1 MTWTVSQEK
10 LVLRWKEYARIR
22 AVMHQRTAS
31 LYDTGHYTIGPL
43 AVIITSISAAT
54 QFSQLGNCEDGASIA
69 VIILTI
75 LGSVLSG
82 LQTFFRFDK
91 TSTQHRNAGT
101 KYETLQ
107 HDIEETMAFEA
118 QEREPPNSFIDRVKK
133 ELNSLMSNNLA
144 IPMCIVD
151 RYVKDVEFVMDHSVL
166 AVPKDTLHPHSSFP
180 MGVLHTDHTSEEEKQ
195 VVPEVAVPITAAV
208 PDTSLTSE
216 DDYQDAFAEAIRH
229 RLSEQQGK
237 FEAYQLNRLQTTFNA
252 ADTKPL

>member
-1 MTWTVSQEK
+1 MSWTVSQEK
-10 LVLRWKEYARIR
+10 LVLRWKDYARIR
-22 AVMHQRTAS
+22 AIMHQRTAS
-31 LYDTGHYTIGPL
+31 LYDTGHYIIGPL

-75 LGSVLSG
+75 VGSILSG

-91 TSTQHRNAGT
+91 TSTQHRNAAT

-107 HDIEETMAFEA
+107 HDIEETLAFDVT
-118 QEREPPNSFIDRVKK
+118 EREPANSFIDRIKK
-133 ELNSLMSNNLA
+133 ELNGLMSNNLA

-151 RYVKDVEFVMDHSVL
+151 RYVNDVE
-166 AVPKDTLHPHSSFP
+166 
-180 MGVLHTDHTSEEEKQ
+180 Q
-195 VVPEVAVPITAAV
+195 VVDRSLLEMPKEPPSSHLRLGSQIPAASEPVPV
-208 PDTSLTSE
+208 PDTSSTSE

-237 FEAYQLNRLQTTFNA
+237 FEAYQLNRLQTSFGGNE
-252 ADTKPL
+252 TKSPA

>member
-10 LVLRWKEYARIR
+10 LVLRWKDYARIR
-22 AVMHQRTAS
+22 AIMHQRTAS
-31 LYDTGHYTIGPL
+31 LYDTGHYILGPL

-69 VIILTI
+69 VIVLTI
-75 LGSVLSG
+75 LGSVLTG

-118 QEREPPNSFIDRVKK
+118 AEREPPNSFIDRVKK

-151 RYVKDVEFVMDHSVL
+151 RYVKDVEMVMDRSIL
-166 AVPKDTLHPHSSFP
+166 EVPTHPHSSVP
-180 MGVLHTDHTSEEEKQ
+180 LSHMHTGEEEKQ
-195 VVPEVAVPITAAV
+195 VVPQLPVVVPEPV

-237 FEAYQLNRLQTTFNA
+237 FEAYQLNRLQTTFNNV